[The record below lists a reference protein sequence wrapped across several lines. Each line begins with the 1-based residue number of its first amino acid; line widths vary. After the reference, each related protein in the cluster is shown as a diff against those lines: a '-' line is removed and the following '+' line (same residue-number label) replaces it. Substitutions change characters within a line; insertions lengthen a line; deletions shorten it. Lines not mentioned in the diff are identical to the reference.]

1 MRGVLPAHLQSE
13 WIFVIVVP
21 KVYLDYLNLD
31 SYIKMLWANNL
42 FFPALLH
49 IFIYKQKLYIF
60 KMYNVTIQEWVF
72 TLFLLD
78 IECDLC
84 EDVL

>member
-31 SYIKMLWANNL
+31 SYIKML
-42 FFPALLH
+42 
-49 IFIYKQKLYIF
+49 
-60 KMYNVTIQEWVF
+60 
-72 TLFLLD
+72 
-78 IECDLC
+78 
-84 EDVL
+84 